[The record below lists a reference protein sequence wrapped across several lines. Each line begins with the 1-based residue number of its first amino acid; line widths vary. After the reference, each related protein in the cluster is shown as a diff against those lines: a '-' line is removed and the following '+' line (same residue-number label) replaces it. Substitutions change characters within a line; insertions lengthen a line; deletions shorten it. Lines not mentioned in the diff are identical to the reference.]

1 MCNFARQKPN
11 VMDFD
16 IENDIK
22 KEYFF
27 YTCQFEGRQLCIG
40 DTGFLAASDVVS
52 AICDGD
58 FQKYSYSIY
67 EPPTS
72 SRYYQKYA
80 KRPKEGLFLLKVAK
94 GAKDPLSVLIDTRLF
109 PNFVMVEKVEGRHK
123 EGKEVLKAAEA
134 WLNQAAYQYGWHVK
148 LRENLLN
155 VVHHVGL
162 FFSAMYYG
170 EDSKEYEENVLP
182 KFVTFIK
189 HHENIPEIMAL
200 LHAKLDNK
208 TKPKPIMRILR
219 AAYDAGL
226 IEKPEYDSFI
236 KAFDKTISMASYYRY
251 MTENENPLADD
262 RHYNDYLLQFKKEM
276 KKLDINY

>member
-1 MCNFARQKPN
+1 
-11 VMDFD
+11 MDFD
-16 IENDIK
+16 IGIDIK

-27 YTCQFEGRQLCIG
+27 YTCHFEGRQLCIG
-40 DTGFLAASDVVS
+40 DTGFLAAREVVS

-94 GAKDPLSVLIDTRLF
+94 GSKDPLSLLIDTRLF

-123 EGKEVLKAAEA
+123 ESKEVLKAAEA

-148 LRENLLN
+148 LRENLQN

-162 FFSAMYYG
+162 FISAMKYG
-170 EDSKEYEENVLP
+170 EDPKEHEKNVLP
-182 KFVTFIK
+182 NFDTFIK
-189 HHENIPEIMAL
+189 CQEKKTEIMKY
-200 LHAKLDNK
+200 LHMMLDNK

-226 IEKPEYDSFI
+226 IEKPEYESFI

-251 MTENENPLADD
+251 MTENENPLAND
-262 RHYNDYLLQFKKEM
+262 RHYNDYLLQFKIEM
-276 KKLDINY
+276 KKMDILFDKI